1 MTVLRSL
8 LFDRLLNVAWITG
21 AVAIVLVAL
30 YVLLASQ
37 LLALL
42 PERRVEVATWVS
54 KRLGMRV
61 VIDRIDADMRLLT
74 PVVHLRGVRLYVKGS
89 ADEGGVDQ
97 PAVAADVT
105 AMAALTVPVINLELD
120 TLTTLLT
127 LRPVL
132 GLLRIEGLE
141 LTIVEDEDGR
151 FRIKGLPFN
160 VNDRLA
166 AERFRRVLTVIYRQ
180 SDILVE
186 RSHLFIESDQLPATA
201 LENLHLHMRN
211 DGHDHAVA
219 GSALLRGPGALPV
232 SFVLR
237 FAGEPLVPADV
248 VADVYVRT
256 QPASLAGWLP
266 RRDVGNVWIDSFSGG
281 GEAWLH
287 LERARVAGVTGRLQI
302 DNLAASLDDGRKLEG
317 LLDLNTRFHWRAD
330 GLADAQTGARGGT
343 LALGGLSFRRA
354 GLRWPETDAALTF
367 ARDADDRLT
376 VRAMVGRGSVQ
387 MLAGLADLL
396 PPEQLSLRD
405 TLTRLAPVGQLT
417 DVRMHWDDTAAPSAR
432 WRLAADFS
440 QVALRAD
447 GPVPGINDLSGH
459 LEWLPKS
466 GMAALSL
473 HKAELALPTLFAAPL
488 ALDEAALRV
497 AWQRVGDGWQLRS
510 NRFVMRNADARASG
524 LLTLTLPGNEASPHL
539 SLLGLIEDG
548 NVGAAAR
555 YLPLTLGTGLRD
567 WLLQSGM
574 DGRLQRGS
582 FVFEGPLRRETALP
596 NTRTFQ
602 MRYEGAEMSL
612 AFLSGWPRIHDLD
625 ADVLLANGQVRARGR
640 TGRLLDS
647 ALNDVRVD
655 VTPQSPGHSSG
666 TSSGASHLRVQ
677 THLAGGLGDAFTIF
691 RDTPLRSV
699 VPGELL
705 RWDGSGRLD
714 AGVDLK
720 MLLGQERAPRV
731 TIAGRIDGAT
741 LTARVHALE
750 VNDVSGDFRFDTV
763 EGFSAK
769 NLRGLTLGN
778 VFSGSARTLPVA
790 GRQQTRVDLRGRF
803 NMQPVSAWLKIPAFD
818 VLRGESDAT
827 VALRF
832 DATPGGSTWLDMH
845 SNLRGIAVDAPAALG
860 KQASVPMDTRLSY
873 QLGTETPRLTLTFGR
888 VLAADLNF
896 RGGSLTGGRVAL
908 GPVRLPP
915 EETAGPEQKN
925 EHDGLIVEG
934 QLATLSVADWATF
947 MGRLTGAVS
956 GPTTASAPTAAV
968 SVSDV
973 VGGIT
978 ELGHRLRR
986 LHVSAGRLD
995 AGGIKIDAATLR
1007 MNHEA
1012 AGWTVGVDSKTVRGQ
1027 VILPTG
1033 YQERGEVS
1041 MVIQLETLVLPAAAA
1056 TQLGHS
1062 QLLPADIPHLT
1073 LVLNSIRIGSD
1084 DYGSWFLEAIPE
1096 ADGSAVR
1103 LRDVRGL
1110 WRSLDI
1116 RGDGVWRVQPA
1127 GTTQTQF
1134 TGVAQADD
1142 LAQVSTAFGFAP
1154 NLGSSKATTQFDL
1167 VWPGRPIDID
1177 PLKVKGTL
1185 ALDFRDGRFVTADAR
1200 TEALRAF
1207 GIFNINTWQ
1216 RRMKFNFSDLY
1227 KKGVAFDT
1235 LTGNIVLDAGRIST
1249 DNLVVKGPSAMF
1261 ELAGSTDLS
1270 TQVLDSQL
1278 RVTLPVGSNLYV
1290 GCLAG
1295 LAACAGI
1302 VAFEKLWGDRLE
1314 KMATLSYDVDGT
1326 WTDPQV
1332 KQIEAKDIA
1341 PASPAQK

>member
-8 LFDRLLNVAWITG
+8 LFDRLLNIAWITG

-42 PERRVEVATWVS
+42 PERRSEVAAWIS
-54 KRLGMRV
+54 ERLGMRV
-61 VIDRIDADMRLLT
+61 VIDRMDADMRLLT
-74 PVVHLRGVRLYVKGS
+74 PVVRLRGVRLYVQGH
-89 ADEGGVDQ
+89 ADERDQ
-97 PAVAADVT
+97 VAVAAEAA
-105 AMAALTVPVINLELD
+105 AMAALSVPVIDMELD
-120 TLTTLLT
+120 TLATLLT
-127 LRPVL
+127 LRPVF
-132 GLLRIEGLE
+132 GLLRIEGLD
-141 LTIVEDEDGR
+141 LTVAEDEDGR

-160 VNDRLA
+160 VNDPLA
-166 AERFRRVLTVIYRQ
+166 AERFRRALTVLYRQ
-180 SDILVE
+180 SNILVE
-186 RSHLFIESDQLPATA
+186 RSHLFIESDQLPVTA
-201 LENLHLHMRN
+201 LDSLRLRMRN
-211 DGHDHAVA
+211 DGHDHVVA

-237 FAGEPLVPADV
+237 FAGEPLLPADL

-256 QPASLAGWLP
+256 QPASLEGWLP
-266 RRDVGNVWIDSFSGG
+266 RRDPGNVWIDSFSGG
-281 GEAWLH
+281 GEVWLH
-287 LERARVAGVTGRLQI
+287 LERARVTAVTGRLQI
-302 DNLAASLDDGRKLEG
+302 DSLAVSLADGRKLEG
-317 LLDLNTRFHWRAD
+317 LLDLNTRFHWQPN
-330 GLADAQTGARGGT
+330 GKTGGRGGT
-343 LALGGLSFRRA
+343 LALSGLSFRRA
-354 GLRWPETDAALTF
+354 GLRWPETDAALAF

-376 VRAMVGRGSVQ
+376 VRAMVSRGNVQ
-387 MLAGLADLL
+387 MLAGLADVL
-396 PPEQLSLRD
+396 PPEQLSLRAA
-405 TLTRLAPVGQLT
+405 LTRMAPVGQLT
-417 DVRMHWDDTAAPSAR
+417 DVRLHWDDTATPSAR

-466 GMAALSL
+466 GMAALAL
-473 HKAELALPTLFAAPL
+473 HKTELALPTLFAAPL
-488 ALDEAALRV
+488 ALDEAALQV

-524 LLTLTLPGNEASPHL
+524 LLTLTLPGSGASPHL

-548 NVGAAAR
+548 NVGAAPR

-574 DGRLQRGS
+574 DGRLRRGS
-582 FVFEGPLRRETALP
+582 FVFEGPLRREDALP
-596 NTRTFQ
+596 AQRIFQ

-612 AFLSGWPRIHDLD
+612 AFLSGWPRIRDLD
-625 ADVLLANGQVRARGR
+625 ADVLLANGQARAHGR
-640 TGRLLDS
+640 AGRLLDS
-647 ALNDVRVD
+647 VLGDFRVD
-655 VTPQSPGHSSG
+655 VTPQSSGQSSG
-666 TSSGASHLRVQ
+666 TSHLRVQ

-714 AGVDLK
+714 ADVDLK
-720 MLLGQERAPRV
+720 MLLGQAQAPRV

-741 LTARVHALE
+741 LAARVHALE

-803 NMQPVSAWLKIPAFD
+803 SMQPVSSWLKIPAFD

-832 DATPGGSTWLDMH
+832 DTAPGGSAWLDVH
-845 SNLRGIAVDAPAALG
+845 SNLRGIAVAAPAPLG
-860 KQASVPMDTRLSY
+860 KSASVPMDTRLSY

-896 RGGSLTGGRVAL
+896 RGGSLVGGRVAL

-915 EETAGPEQKN
+915 EEPAGAAQQKEN
-925 EHDGLIVEG
+925 GGLIVEG

-956 GPTTASAPTAAV
+956 AAATAPTPTAAV
-968 SVSDV
+968 SVSDI

-978 ELGHRLRR
+978 ELGNRLRR
-986 LHVSAGRLD
+986 LHVSTGRLD

-1007 MNHEA
+1007 MNHEES
-1012 AGWTVGVDSKTVRGQ
+1012 GWTVGVDSKTVRGQ
-1027 VILPTG
+1027 VILPDG
-1033 YQERGEVS
+1033 YRERGETP

-1056 TQLGHS
+1056 TQLGSS

-1073 LVLNSIRIGSD
+1073 LVLNSIRIGND

-1332 KQIEAKDIA
+1332 KQIDATDIA
-1341 PASPAQK
+1341 PTSSAKK